1 MLSIMSKLYNSLLC
15 SVPMPPSSL
24 VFFSLCRSLI
34 SVPCFSLP
42 REGGKSIL
50 FHLDV
55 PTTATANEEITVK
68 LGLETQYNECSV
80 VSRYLGRYLTP
91 EL

>member
-1 MLSIMSKLYNSLLC
+1 MLSIMSKLYNSPLLC
-15 SVPMPPSSL
+15 PHASFQFG
-24 VFFSLCRSLI
+24 VFSMCRSLI